1 MKLLIVDDNP
11 DMRSILRSICNDKFT
26 EINECEDG
34 YEAIDA
40 YENQKPDWVLMDIKM
55 TKMDGIKAT
64 EEIKTRY
71 PDAKI
76 IIVSQY
82 DDKRIIEASI
92 KSGAREFVNK
102 DNLERIE
109 EIITKKINGV

>member
-11 DMRSILRSICNDKFT
+11 DMRSILRKICNEHFS
-26 EINECEDG
+26 EIYECEDG
-34 YEAIDA
+34 IESIDA
-40 YENQKPDWVLMDIKM
+40 YKKQQPDWVLMDIKM
-55 TKMDGIKAT
+55 DRMDGIKAT

-82 DDKRIIEASI
+82 DDKRIIEASM
-92 KSGAREFVNK
+92 KSGAKDFVKK
-102 DNLERIE
+102 DDLTKIE
-109 EIITKKINGV
+109 EIIRRNSA